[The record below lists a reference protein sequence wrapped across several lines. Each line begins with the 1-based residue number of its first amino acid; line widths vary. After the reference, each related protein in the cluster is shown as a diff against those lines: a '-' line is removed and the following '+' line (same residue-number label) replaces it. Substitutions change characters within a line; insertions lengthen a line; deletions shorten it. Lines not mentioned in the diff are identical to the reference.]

1 LNQERKEVQEAI
13 TEIEDKYDT
22 DYEVGQDNIEK
33 WGFDMH
39 APVFPVS
46 AALIALFVVGSLM
59 FPEQANE
66 TLVATR
72 NWIQEVFDWLFLSAG
87 NIFVLFCLALIVS
100 PLGKIRLGGE
110 QARPDFSVISWF
122 AMLFAAGMGIGLMF
136 WSVAEPV
143 GYFTEWFGTPL
154 NIEGLTKENMQGLSE
169 GEITGLLEKS
179 RTAALGATMYHWGLH
194 PWAIYGVVALSLAF
208 FSFNKG
214 FPLTIRSTFYPLL
227 GDRVWGWPGHIIDT
241 VAVLATIFGLATSL
255 GLGAQQAA
263 SGLNFLFDVGSGL
276 QTQIIIITGVTAVAV
291 ISVIRGIHGGVKLL
305 SNLNLV
311 FAFLL
316 LVFVIIAGSLGGF
329 FSNVGRTVSGYVEY
343 MLPLSNPVGREDTT
357 FYHSW
362 TIFFWAWWISW
373 SPFVGMFIARVSR
386 GRTVRQFL
394 TAVLLVPTVVTVVW
408 MSAFGGNGLD
418 QAADGVGELAD
429 GISDSTLALFQML
442 SHMPLTGIT
451 SFLAICLVLVF
462 FVTSSDSGSLVID
475 SITSGGKTDAPVN
488 QRIFWAT
495 AEGVIAAVLLA
506 VGGSAALEALS
517 AGAVSAGLPFTI
529 LLLAMCVSLARGLY
543 HERQLIGYNEA
554 LRQ

>member
-1 LNQERKEVQEAI
+1 MSEETRNAQEGI
-13 TEIEDKYDT
+13 SEIEDLYDT
-22 DYEVGQDNIEK
+22 DYEIGQDNIEK

-46 AALIALFVVGSLM
+46 ALLILVFVVGSLIY
-59 FPEQANE
+59 PEQANE
-66 TLVATR
+66 MLVATR
-72 NWIQEVFDWLFLSAG
+72 NWIQQVFDWMFLSAG
-87 NIFVLFCLALIVS
+87 SIFVLFCLALIVS
-100 PLGKIRLGGE
+100 PAGKIRLGGE
-110 QARPDFSVISWF
+110 DARPDFSVLSWF

-143 GYFTEWFGTPL
+143 GYYTEWAGTPL
-154 NIEGLTKENMQGLSE
+154 NVAGFTEE
-169 GEITGLLEKS
+169 S

-227 GDRVWGWPGHIIDT
+227 GDRVWGWPGHVIDT
-241 VAVLATIFGLATSL
+241 VSVLATIFGLATSL

-263 SGLNFLFDVGSGL
+263 GGLAFLFEFGGGL
-276 QTQIIIITGVTAVAV
+276 QTQVFIITGVTAVAIV
-291 ISVIRGIHGGVKLL
+291 SVVRGIDGGVKLL
-305 SNLNLV
+305 SNLNLTL
-311 FAFLL
+311 AFLL
-316 LVFVIIAGSLGGF
+316 LVFVIIAGGLSGF
-329 FSNVGRTVSGYVEY
+329 GANVGRTVSGYVEY
-343 MLPLSNPVGREDTT
+343 MLPLSNPFGRDDEA
-357 FYHSW
+357 FYHGW

-386 GRTVRQFL
+386 GRTIRQFL
-394 TAVLLVPTVVTVVW
+394 TAVLIVPTVVTVVW

-418 QAADGVGELAD
+418 QAAEGVGDLAD
-429 GISDSTLALFQML
+429 GVSDSTLALFQML
-442 SHMPLTGIT
+442 NQLPLTGIT

-495 AEGVIAAVLLA
+495 AEGVIAAVLLV
-506 VGGSAALEALS
+506 VGGETALQALS
-517 AGAVSAGLPFTI
+517 AGAVSVGLPFTI
-529 LLLAMCVSLARGLY
+529 LLLIMCGSLTRGLY
-543 HERQLIGYNEA
+543 HELQLIGYTQV